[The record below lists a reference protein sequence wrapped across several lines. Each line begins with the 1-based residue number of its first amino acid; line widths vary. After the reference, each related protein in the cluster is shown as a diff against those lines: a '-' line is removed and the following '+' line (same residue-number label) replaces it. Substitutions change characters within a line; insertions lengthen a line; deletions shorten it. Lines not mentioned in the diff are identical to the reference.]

1 MRGSA
6 DLDQD
11 AHDLAAIATANDG
24 AHRGEKDLELG
35 DPAVAPQWA
44 QAPMAEV
51 MSTPKNSSSG
61 PAIAFPSNACITV
74 LLLCAPVC
82 RD

>member
-1 MRGSA
+1 VDVRGSA

-11 AHDLAAIATANDG
+11 AHDLAAIATVPIVVRKTSSSAI
-24 AHRGEKDLELG
+24 R
-35 DPAVAPQWA
+35 AVAPQWA

-74 LLLCAPVC
+74 LLLCAPVLP
-82 RD
+82 